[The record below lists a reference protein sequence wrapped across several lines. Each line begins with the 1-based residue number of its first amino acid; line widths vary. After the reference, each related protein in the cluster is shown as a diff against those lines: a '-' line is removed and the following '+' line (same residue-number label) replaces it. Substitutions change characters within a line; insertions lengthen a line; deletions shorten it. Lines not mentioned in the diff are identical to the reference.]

1 MWLLAALGT
10 TFCFG
15 INNTIFKWSAMR
27 GLSKISIQF
36 FFYTVASFIVTGYG
50 ILQHQFHFGWLAV
63 LLGATAG
70 ILNANG
76 NIQMTR
82 AFEKG
87 PAGVTSTLIAMNAII
102 PVLASGLLFP
112 EPISPLHWLGV
123 ILMVTAAAIVQYQPN
138 RNDQV
143 EYKTWMIRITL
154 ALISIGSCAFILKIA
169 AYYEI
174 SFANLLMFFYSGGF
188 IYLALRMIRQQV
200 SLTEVKVGGM
210 VGILSVIGFG
220 CYLYALQSGPAS
232 VVFPVISLNCLV
244 VMGTGLLLF
253 KEKMKWYQVVGI
265 AVALSG
271 LVLTKI

>member
-15 INNTIFKWSAMR
+15 INNSIFKWSATR

-36 FFYTVASFIVTGYG
+36 FFYMVASLLITGYG
-50 ILQHQFHFGWLAV
+50 LYRHQFHFSGWAV
-63 LLGATAG
+63 LLGAAAG

-76 NIQMTR
+76 NIQMTK

-87 PAGVTSTLIAMNAII
+87 PAGITSTLIAMNAII
-102 PVLASGLLFP
+102 PVLASGILFP
-112 EPISPLHWLGV
+112 EPIPPLHWLGV
-123 ILMVTAAAIVQYQPN
+123 ILMVMAAAIVQFQPN
-138 RNDQV
+138 RNNQV
-143 EYKTWMIRITL
+143 EYRTWLVRIAL
-154 ALISIGSCAFILKIA
+154 ALLSIGSCAVILKITA
-169 AYYEI
+169 FYQI
-174 SFANLLMFFYSGGF
+174 SFANYLLFFYSGGF
-188 IYLALRMIRQQV
+188 VYLALRMMKQEIH
-200 SLTEVKVGGM
+200 LIEVKVGSM

-220 CYLYALQSGPAS
+220 CYLYALASGPAS

-253 KEKMKWYQVVGI
+253 NEKIRWYQAIGI
-265 AVALSG
+265 LVALSG